1 MNALYVGFEVFGFY
15 FLKIWHTCFGGSFK
29 IQSFFF
35 AVYCIPTAVSVTFS
49 VNMKETLSD
58 FMCSSRRAAALICA
72 LVIDNVHH
80 GPLTRLLRLS

>member
-1 MNALYVGFEVFGFY
+1 MWGSKFSVFIFSKFGILVSVAL
-15 FLKIWHTCFGGSFK
+15 LKFNL
-29 IQSFFF
+29 FF